1 MSRNTAGAGRR
12 GISALAPHR
21 HDPVLAALDAF
32 VLIALAVL
40 AGLHSGGTELG
51 LGIAAAAAVV
61 AALDMAGLYR
71 PRLTLS
77 ALDDL
82 PRLAGWSI
90 VACALIV
97 TVIRP
102 GVEIG
107 RAMLYTA
114 AICFVLFALR
124 VFYYAAVRTRRSR
137 SGSRRMRSA
146 VIGDGM
152 IAVELIEATREQP
165 GLGVDLVL
173 AVSVDPMDEL
183 AATGVAIEQSGTG
196 IRKLV
201 DEYDID
207 ALFVSF
213 SSVPDSSLVSP
224 LRECDELDCEIFVVP
239 RLFEFTALNKDM
251 DRIHTIP
258 LIRLRR
264 DAVRMWYWKLKRVF
278 DLTLVSVALIV
289 ASPFLAGIACAVKIS
304 DPKAPILFR
313 QHRIG
318 RNGCSFDVLK
328 FRSMRPVPAAASDSE
343 WQPADADR
351 IGTLGRFM
359 RKTSLDELPQLWN
372 VFRGDMSIVGPRPE
386 RPHFVEQFEGA
397 VPSYAD
403 RHRVPVGLTGWA
415 AVHGLRGDTSIAD
428 RALYDNFYI
437 ENWSI
442 WLDIKIIVRTVGS
455 VLKGTGG

>member
-21 HDPVLAALDAF
+21 HDPVLAALDAL

-124 VFYYAAVRTRRSR
+124 VFYYAAVRMRRSR

-264 DAVRMWYWKLKRVF
+264 DAVRTWYWKLKRVF

-289 ASPFLAGIACAVKIS
+289 ASPFLAGI
-304 DPKAPILFR
+304 
-313 QHRIG
+313 
-318 RNGCSFDVLK
+318 
-328 FRSMRPVPAAASDSE
+328 
-343 WQPADADR
+343 
-351 IGTLGRFM
+351 
-359 RKTSLDELPQLWN
+359 
-372 VFRGDMSIVGPRPE
+372 
-386 RPHFVEQFEGA
+386 
-397 VPSYAD
+397 
-403 RHRVPVGLTGWA
+403 GWA
-415 AVHGLRGDTSIAD
+415 
-428 RALYDNFYI
+428 
-437 ENWSI
+437 
-442 WLDIKIIVRTVGS
+442 
-455 VLKGTGG
+455 